1 MAGPEVSMRCLL
13 CSLLLLLACSCF
25 AQETPAK
32 TQEPGRVCFAKIR
45 NQTAYKFDLEKL
57 RQLLMDSV
65 AQSKLGKTGAI
76 QVMAIEVDNSDDAQE
91 AIQGSKCH
99 YAIYTRILQ
108 QAPASSPDPMA
119 GGIIYRDGRSEQGQR
134 IMGVQCTVERTD
146 TGIPALID
154 RQFNK
159 FPGSPQTGT
168 EKLLLAE
175 GERVADAIAKK
186 MAPAAAQ

>member
-1 MAGPEVSMRCLL
+1 MWGPEVSMRCVL
-13 CSLLLLLACSCF
+13 CSLLLLLVSSCF
-25 AQETPAK
+25 AQEPSARGP
-32 TQEPGRVCFAKIR
+32 EPGRVCVAKVR
-45 NQTAYKFDLEKL
+45 NLTPYKFDMVKL

-76 QVMAIEVDNSDDAQE
+76 KVMSIEVDNSDDAQE
-91 AIQGSKCH
+91 AIQESKCH
-99 YAIYTRILQ
+99 FAIYTRILQ
-108 QAPASSPDPMA
+108 QAPTSSGDPMG
-119 GGIIYRDGRSEQGQR
+119 GGIIYRDGRTEQGQR
-134 IMGVQCTVERTD
+134 IMGVQCTVERAD

-159 FPGSPQTGT
+159 FPGVPQTGT

-186 MAPAAAQ
+186 MAPPAAQ